1 MVSMKTQ
8 TPEQNGPD
16 AAYLLVSACFSV
28 FESIPELP
36 SILVGGVKCVWRD
49 YSCALHSSEV
59 LQRQRGAKYQR
70 PSADGGSSSSSG
82 LKIAPL

>member
-36 SILVGGVKCVWRD
+36 SILLW
-49 YSCALHSSEV
+49 V
-59 LQRQRGAKYQR
+59 LNVYGAIIAVPYIVLKR
-70 PSADGGSSSSSG
+70 FNANVVRNISG
-82 LKIAPL
+82 PLLTGAAAAAPA